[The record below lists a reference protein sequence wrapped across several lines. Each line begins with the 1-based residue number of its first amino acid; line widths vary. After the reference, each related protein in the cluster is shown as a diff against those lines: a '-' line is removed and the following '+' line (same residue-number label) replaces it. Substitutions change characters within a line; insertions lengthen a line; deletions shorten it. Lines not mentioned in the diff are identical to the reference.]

1 MVKPCDSREPVNITP
16 ISFWYKVW
24 FRNHFCGVPELL
36 NDYKQLLDE
45 VFVISRIIKVK
56 VWLRLKTLTKTLII
70 LDITKTEF
78 NNCFIIHLVF
88 TSNNLIS
95 PRPSELTPDQ
105 LLIDISSHL
114 ISSFFLVSFILVAWF
129 TLSPHPNR
137 IPAWGPRL
145 SLLFIKMPKLIHW
158 LLVSYVKML
167 GKDIRLIRG

>member
-1 MVKPCDSREPVNITP
+1 MSSSHALCCFLSVKQKHD
-16 ISFWYKVW
+16 F
-24 FRNHFCGVPELL
+24 HFFVQCII
-36 NDYKQLLDE
+36 KQLLDS
-45 VFVISRIIKVK
+45 VFVISRIIKVS
-56 VWLRLKTLTKTLII
+56 VRVISLNLQLRLKTLTKTLII

-129 TLSPHPNR
+129 TLSPPPNR